1 MRIYKE
7 KNSRKNSCS
16 YCRKT
21 DHRAT
26 ECPIA
31 AYDWEEWSNHRVPH
45 RSASWNSWK
54 RYDYNAWYKQ
64 AMKVNGMVL
73 AKLER
78 EAQKKAGTTTR
89 RAPSKCGFCGDT
101 NHNRRNCESL
111 ASYKESFYTANQNW
125 RRALHDKLVKEMG
138 ISVGA
143 AIKVDVSRK
152 RWNSDNQEPVYHI
165 GLVTAISWDKG
176 SFLTPDRNIDS
187 DYRDQVEITVLVNG
201 ENKSLHFTEDLR
213 DSAGRIIVP
222 RPSWWG
228 SYSICKF
235 VQVVGPSKTPLD
247 EKWVTDG
254 MKNEFDY
261 LLKKRSLERL
271 EDYRIIRQHDKWK

>member
-1 MRIYKE
+1 MRIYNE

-26 ECPIA
+26 ECETA
-31 AYDWEEWSNHRVPH
+31 AYDYVEWSSHRVP
-45 RSASWNSWK
+45 RNSASWYTWL
-54 RYDYNAWYKQ
+54 RYDYTQWHKQ
-64 AMKVNGMVL
+64 ACRVRNMVVNKE
-73 AKLER
+73 AR

-89 RAPSKCGFCGDT
+89 RAASKCGFCGEQG
-101 NHNRRNCESL
+101 HNRRNCESL

-152 RWNSDNQEPVYHI
+152 RWNSDNQDPEYHI

-187 DYRDQVEITVLVNG
+187 DYRDNIEITVLVNG
-201 ENKSLHFTEDLR
+201 ESKSLCFTEELR
-213 DSAGRIIVP
+213 DSAGRTIVP
-222 RPSWWG
+222 MPSWWG
-228 SYSICKF
+228 SYGICKF